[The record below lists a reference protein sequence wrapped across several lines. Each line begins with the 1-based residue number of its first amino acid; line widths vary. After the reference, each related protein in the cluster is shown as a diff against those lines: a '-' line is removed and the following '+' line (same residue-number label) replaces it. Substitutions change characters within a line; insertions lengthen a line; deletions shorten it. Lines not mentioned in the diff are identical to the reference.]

1 LRRFGQ
7 RAVGGRVLGWKI
19 QTFRS
24 QPTDQGRVAVVVML
38 REWPDEEMRERLG
51 GRARL
56 LMDEAWQA

>member
-1 LRRFGQ
+1 
-7 RAVGGRVLGWKI
+7 VLGWKI